1 MSEWERIFMQNLTVP
16 PHSQRRRNIPKEST
30 AFQCVLK
37 YVEGAFVKQRVTEG
51 WSDIEY
57 QLRLSLFDV
66 AYRHFFGK
74 TWKSSRKP
82 LHSVPRQPARVVFNE
97 TVYFHT
103 SLNHPSITAVVEV
116 VAIAKKQDGI
126 SQDLSCG
133 FGIIHLF
140 NSKSEPTNLA
150 AKDRGLKLYHGT
162 PRALMHPLFQDP
174 VEKNKYMTVMENSHL
189 QYTLRPHLPLETI
202 FHLFPEN
209 LLMSGLQKVPG
220 LLSARGDTND
230 CFLKPRLMKSV
241 TCYLDKLSIH
251 LYPSLEE
258 FEEEL
263 LDLLNSDRLLKANS
277 TPDGTAV
284 AVQERRLRVGV
295 HNGLRFVQ
303 APQVAVLVPEAEVV
317 RRHSASF
324 LGKQGSSSSA
334 RAGQALVLRSR
345 IHLTEMVRHPAF
357 AIFFQLEYVF
367 CASGGADGKA
377 LSAAPL
383 SKAAYMH
390 SVRWAAWSPFLGSG
404 SSEVAVPLRG
414 GTRHNPGHVLVYKTP
429 PNSASSAKVR
439 QFESGTVQFHV
450 STDSEEHLAAS
461 TDILSKDGEDSEKPP
476 TPSPRS
482 ASSPRTM
489 ASSQGPGL
497 SLSQLSASP
506 QRRDEPALRRSA
518 GSPRPAPRGMPR
530 SERTVSAG
538 EICTV
543 PGPRAAVNPGRVP
556 PFPRELGALLSPQEP
571 SHGSGPGG
579 ITHLE
584 ADLSRGCAGPDAGAS
599 DQLRELPFTPVQ
611 APIAA
616 VGMQTGSSSTVH
628 TRASLAR
635 LHASGFPEILDCNKE
650 PVEIADPAD
659 PVNFNPQLEE
669 ADVLQSNEIIL
680 QFLAFSRVL
689 QNGLEV
695 TRPKTVFFTFQ
706 FYRFPPV
713 TTPRLQLAD
722 TGSEKA
728 ARSAASPR
736 VLVQMNKDGTL
747 SSGSPGLQLKYMV
760 DPAFLKPGEQR
771 WFLCYLADHSLQID
785 IWDGDSLLLVGSA
798 AVKLKHLLR
807 QGRTAVRSHH
817 ELEVAATEYEQ
828 DAPVAGGD
836 VLRHGAVRPVGVYVV
851 VKGRLHLCLANVGHL
866 CEERL
871 QKPRSLPP
879 SRSRVVPSQ
888 GSAGGFPGGSLF
900 SVGAEAGRPVARARR
915 LADVDGELAALLC
928 SRRRE
933 GSAAR
938 QPGPREAP
946 AVRRRKA
953 ERMALVRQREAQEE
967 EEDGGGRK
975 PRVAGGH
982 EQRLQH
988 SRDLQVIDAYRERI
1002 KAESISHMLRQAITA
1017 THTVYA
1023 VLGTAEFFEFA
1034 LKNPYNIQHTVTIE
1048 IDHPE
1053 LSVIVDT
1060 REWRHFKE
1068 LTKTVT
1074 PVEED
1079 MFHLHED
1086 LRPRVYLRPKETIH
1100 IPFKY
1105 QTFSADPAVM
1115 TQQGPAG
1122 LSGGDDAATSSPWK
1136 SGAALTKHIKVS
1148 FHVSGGKPIAILQVK
1163 VETQPHVV
1171 DHTFRFYHPEL
1182 TFLKKA
1188 IRLPPWHTLPGAP
1201 AGMPGGEPEMY
1212 VRCSDPNV
1220 ICETKHMGPGE
1231 PQDVFLKVAGGPSP
1245 QIKKFFVAIYT
1256 DAWLAAPVQIWQFYL
1271 HSLQRVDVSCVAG
1284 QLTRL
1289 SLVLRGTQA
1298 VRKVQAYTSHPHEL
1312 KVDPEG
1318 VFVLP
1323 PNGVQDLYI
1332 GVRPRKAGSRF
1343 IYLNLVDV
1351 EYHQLVSSWLVCVSC
1366 RQPLLSKAFEIT
1378 LPAAGGKGSNKRITY
1393 TNPYP
1398 FRRLYFLHTNRPDLL
1413 QFKEDSFEIG
1423 GGEVYTI
1430 GLRFAPSQN
1439 TGEEEIL
1446 IHINDHEDKNEE
1458 TFCVKVIYQ

>member
-1 MSEWERIFMQNLTVP
+1 MPRRGGDLLNSKMSEWERIFMQNLTVP
-16 PHSQRRRNIPKEST
+16 PHSQRRRNIPQEST
-30 AFQCVLK
+30 TFQCVLK
-37 YVEGAFVKQRVTEG
+37 YIEGAFIKQRVTEG
-51 WSDIEY
+51 CSDVEY

-66 AYRHFFGK
+66 TYRHFFGK
-74 TWKSSRKP
+74 TWKSSRRP
-82 LHSVPRQPARVVFNE
+82 LHSVPRQPTRVVFNE
-97 TVYFHT
+97 TIYFHT

-150 AKDRGLKLYHGT
+150 TKDRGLKLYHGT
-162 PRALMHPLFQDP
+162 PRALLHPLFQDP

-209 LLMSGLQKVPG
+209 LLMSGLQKIPG
-220 LLSARGDTND
+220 LLPARGDTSD
-230 CFLKPRLMKSV
+230 CFLKPRLMKPV

-251 LYPSLEE
+251 LYPSLEK

-263 LDLLNSDRLLKANS
+263 LDLLNDDRLLKANS
-277 TPDGTAV
+277 TPDGNTV

-295 HNGLRFVQ
+295 HNGLCFVQ
-303 APQVAVLVPEAEVV
+303 APQVAVLVPEVEVV
-317 RRHSASF
+317 RGRSASF
-324 LGKQGSSSSA
+324 LGKQGSGSRAS

-357 AIFFQLEYVF
+357 AVFFQLEYVF
-367 CASGGADGKA
+367 CAPGGANGKA
-377 LSAAPL
+377 LSATSL

-390 SVRWAAWSPFLGSG
+390 SVRWAAWNPFLGSG

-414 GTRHNPGHVLVYKTP
+414 GARHNPSQVLVYKTP
-429 PNSASSAKVR
+429 PNSVSSEEVR
-439 QFESGTVQFHV
+439 QFESGTVQFHF
-450 STDSEEHLAAS
+450 SADSEEHLVTS
-461 TDILSKDGEDSEKPP
+461 TDTLSKDREDSEKPP
-476 TPSPRS
+476 TPSLSS
-482 ASSPRTM
+482 ASSPRM
-489 ASSQGPGL
+489 MVSSQGPGL
-497 SLSQLSASP
+497 SLSQLSAP
-506 QRRDEPALRRSA
+506 AQRRGEPALRRSA
-518 GSPRPAPRGMPR
+518 SPPRPAPRRTPPSGRTELPR
-530 SERTVSAG
+530 
-538 EICTV
+538 
-543 PGPRAAVNPGRVP
+543 
-556 PFPRELGALLSPQEP
+556 
-571 SHGSGPGG
+571 GSGTGG

-584 ADLSRGCAGPDAGAS
+584 ADLSHGAAGPDAG

-616 VGMQTGSSSTVH
+616 VGVPAGSSSAVH

-635 LHASGFPEILDCNKE
+635 LHASGFPEILDCNEE
-650 PVEIADPAD
+650 PVEIMDPAE
-659 PVNFNPQLEE
+659 PVHFSPQLEE

-680 QFLAFSRVL
+680 QFLAFSRVP

-695 TRPKTVFFTFQ
+695 TWPKTVFFTFQ

-713 TTPRLQLAD
+713 TTPRLQLVD
-722 TGSEKA
+722 MGKEKA
-728 ARSAASPR
+728 ARSAVSPR
-736 VLVQMNKDGTL
+736 VLVQINKDGTV

-771 WFLCYLADHSLQID
+771 WFRSYLADHSLQID

-828 DAPVAGGD
+828 DVAVVGGD

-851 VKGRLHLCLANVGHL
+851 VKGRLHLCLANVGHP

-871 QKPRSLPP
+871 PKRRALPP

-888 GSAGGFPGGSLF
+888 DSASGFPGGSLF
-900 SVGAEAGRPVARARR
+900 SSGAEAGRAAARAQR

-928 SRRRE
+928 SRLRE
-933 GSAAR
+933 ASAAS
-938 QPGPREAP
+938 QPGPCEAA
-946 AVRRRKA
+946 AVRRRKV
-953 ERMALVRQREAQEE
+953 ERMARVRQREAQEE
-967 EEDGGGRK
+967 DGGGRK
-975 PRVAGGH
+975 LHVVGCR

-988 SRDLQVIDAYRERI
+988 SRDLQIIDAYRERI
-1002 KAESISHMLRQAITA
+1002 KAESISNMLRQAITT

-1034 LKNPYNIQHTVTIE
+1034 LKNPYNVQHTVTIE

-1053 LSVIVDT
+1053 LSVILDT

-1079 MFHLHED
+1079 MFHLHDD
-1086 LRPRVYLRPKETIH
+1086 LRPQVYLRPKETVH

-1105 QTFSADPAVM
+1105 QTFSVDPTVM
-1115 TQQGPAG
+1115 MQGPAG
-1122 LSGGDDAATSSPWK
+1122 LSVGEDGAASSSPWK
-1136 SGAALTKHIKVS
+1136 SGATLTKHIKVS
-1148 FHVSGGKPIAILQVK
+1148 FQVSGGKPIAILQVK

-1171 DHTFRFYHPEL
+1171 DQTFRFYHPEL

-1256 DAWLAAPVQIWQFYL
+1256 DAWLAAPIQIWQFYL
-1271 HSLQRVDVSCVAG
+1271 HSLQRVDVSCVTG

-1298 VRKVQAYTSHPHEL
+1298 IRKVKAYTSHPHEL
-1312 KVDPEG
+1312 KVDPDG

-1323 PNGVQDLYI
+1323 PNGVQDLYV
-1332 GVRPRKAGSRF
+1332 GVRPQKAGSRF

-1351 EYHQLVSSWLVCVSC
+1351 EYHQLVSSWLVCASC

-1378 LPAAGGKGSNKRITY
+1378 LPAGGGKGSNKRITY

-1398 FRRLYFLHTNRPDLL
+1398 SRRLYFLHTNRPDLL

-1430 GLRFAPSQN
+1430 GLRFAPSHN

-1446 IHINDHEDKNEE
+1446 IHINDREDKNEE

>member
-1 MSEWERIFMQNLTVP
+1 MTEWESVSAQHARVP
-16 PHSQRRRNIPKEST
+16 AHSRRRRGGPKESA
-30 AFQCVLK
+30 AFQCALK
-37 YVEGAFVKQRVTEG
+37 RVEGALLEQRATEG

-57 QLRLSLFDV
+57 QLRLSLFDIT
-66 AYRHFFGK
+66 YHHFFGR
-74 TWKSSRKP
+74 TWKSSRRP
-82 LHSVPRQPARVVFNE
+82 LHSVPRQPTRVVFNE

-126 SQDLSCG
+126 SQELSCG

-150 AKDRGLKLYHGT
+150 TKDRGLKLYHGT
-162 PRALMHPLFQDP
+162 PRALLHPLFQDP
-174 VEKNKYMTVMENSHL
+174 VEKNKYMTVIENSHL
-189 QYTLRPHLPLETI
+189 QYTIRPHQPLETI

-209 LLMSGLQKVPG
+209 LLVSGSQKIPG

-251 LYPSLEE
+251 LYPSLEK

-263 LDLLNSDRLLKANS
+263 LELLNNDRLLKANS
-277 TPDGTAV
+277 MPDGTTV
-284 AVQERRLRVGV
+284 AIQERRLHIGV

-303 APQVAVLVPEAEVV
+303 APQVAVLAPEAEVL
-317 RRHSASF
+317 RGRSASF
-324 LGKQGSSSSA
+324 LGKQSSSSRA
-334 RAGQALVLRSR
+334 RVGQALVLRSR

-367 CASGGADGKA
+367 CAAGGANEKA
-377 LSAAPL
+377 LSGTSL

-390 SVRWAAWSPFLGSG
+390 SVRWAAWSPFLGSA
-404 SSEVAVPLRG
+404 SSEVVVPLRG
-414 GTRHNPGHVLVYKTP
+414 GTQPNPSHVLVYKTP
-429 PNSASSAKVR
+429 PNSVSSGEVR
-439 QFESGTVQFHV
+439 QSESGTIQFHV
-450 STDSEEHLAAS
+450 STDSEEHLVTSA
-461 TDILSKDGEDSEKPP
+461 DLLSKDREDSEKPP
-476 TPSPRS
+476 TPSLSS

-497 SLSQLSASP
+497 SLSQLSACP

-518 GSPRPAPRGMPR
+518 GSPRPAPRRAPR
-530 SERTVSAG
+530 SART
-538 EICTV
+538 E
-543 PGPRAAVNPGRVP
+543 PPRGS
-556 PFPRELGALLSPQEP
+556 SPA
-571 SHGSGPGG
+571 G

-584 ADLSRGCAGPDAGAS
+584 ADLSHGSAGPDAGAS
-599 DQLRELPFTPVQ
+599 DQLRELPFMPVQ

-616 VGMQTGSSSTVH
+616 VGVQAGSFAP

-650 PVEIADPAD
+650 PVEVVDPTD
-659 PVNFNPQLEE
+659 PVNFSPQLEE

-689 QNGLEV
+689 QNGVEV
-695 TRPKTVFFTFQ
+695 MWPKTVFFTFQ

-713 TTPRLQLAD
+713 TTPRLQLVD
-722 TGSEKA
+722 TDNEKA

-736 VLVQMNKDGTL
+736 VLVQISKDGTL

-760 DPAFLKPGEQR
+760 DPAFLKPGEQH
-771 WFLCYLADHSLQID
+771 WFICYLADHSLQID

-828 DAPVAGGD
+828 DVPVVGGD
-836 VLRHGAVRPVGVYVV
+836 VLRHGTVRPVGVYVV

-866 CEERL
+866 GEERPR
-871 QKPRSLPP
+871 KPRSLPP
-879 SRSRVVPSQ
+879 SRSRVVPSRD
-888 GSAGGFPGGSLF
+888 SASGFPGGSLF
-900 SVGAEAGRPVARARR
+900 SSGTGAGRTVSRAQR
-915 LADVDGELAALLC
+915 LADVDGELAALLR
-928 SRRRE
+928 SRLRE
-933 GSAAR
+933 VSAAP
-938 QPGPREAP
+938 QPAPREAA
-946 AVRRRKA
+946 AVRRRKT

-967 EEDGGGRK
+967 PGGGRK
-975 PRVAGGH
+975 LRVAGSR

-988 SRDLQVIDAYRERI
+988 SRDLQIIDAYRERI
-1002 KAESISHMLRQAITA
+1002 KAESISDMLRQAITT

-1034 LKNPYNIQHTVTIE
+1034 LKNPYNVQHTVTIE

-1053 LSVIVDT
+1053 LSVISDT

-1079 MFHLHED
+1079 MFHLHDD
-1086 LRPRVYLRPKETIH
+1086 LRPQVYLRPKETVH

-1115 TQQGPAG
+1115 MQQGPAG
-1122 LSGGDDAATSSPWK
+1122 LTVGEDSAASSPWK
-1136 SGAALTKHIKVS
+1136 SGATLTKHIKVS
-1148 FHVSGGKPIAILQVK
+1148 FQVSGGKPIAILQVK

-1171 DHTFRFYHPEL
+1171 DQTFRFYHPEL

-1201 AGMPGGEPEMY
+1201 AGMPAGEPEMY

-1256 DAWLAAPVQIWQFYL
+1256 DAWLAAPIQIWQFYL
-1271 HSLQRVDVSCVAG
+1271 HSLQRVDVSCIVG

-1298 VRKVQAYTSHPHEL
+1298 IRKVKAYTSHPHEL

-1323 PNGVQDLYI
+1323 PNGVQDLYL
-1332 GVRPRKAGSRF
+1332 GVRPQKAGSRF

-1378 LPAAGGKGSNKRITY
+1378 LPAGGGKGSNKRITY

-1398 FRRLYFLHTNRPDLL
+1398 SRRLYFLHTNRPDLL
-1413 QFKEDSFEIG
+1413 QFKEDAFEVG

-1430 GLRFAPSQN
+1430 GLRFAPSRN
-1439 TGEEEIL
+1439 AGEEEIL

>member
-16 PHSQRRRNIPKEST
+16 PHSQRRRNIPQEST
-30 AFQCVLK
+30 TFQCVLK
-37 YVEGAFVKQRVTEG
+37 YIEGAFIKQVKECC
-51 WSDIEY
+51 SDVEY

-66 AYRHFFGK
+66 TYRHFFGK
-74 TWKSSRKP
+74 TWKSSRRP
-82 LHSVPRQPARVVFNE
+82 LHSVPRQPTRVVFNE
-97 TVYFHT
+97 TIYFHT

-150 AKDRGLKLYHGT
+150 TKDRGLKLYHGT
-162 PRALMHPLFQDP
+162 PRALLHPLFQDP

-209 LLMSGLQKVPG
+209 LLMSGLQKIPG
-220 LLSARGDTND
+220 LLPARGDTSD
-230 CFLKPRLMKSV
+230 CFLKPRLMKPV

-251 LYPSLEE
+251 LYPSLEK

-263 LDLLNSDRLLKANS
+263 LDLLNDDRLLK
-277 TPDGTAV
+277 V
-284 AVQERRLRVGV
+284 ERRLRVGV
-295 HNGLRFVQ
+295 HNGLCFVQ
-303 APQVAVLVPEAEVV
+303 APQVAVLVPEVEVV
-317 RRHSASF
+317 RGRSASF
-324 LGKQGSSSSA
+324 LGKQGSGSRA

-357 AIFFQLEYVF
+357 AVFFQLEYVF
-367 CASGGADGKA
+367 CAPGGANGKA
-377 LSAAPL
+377 LSATSL

-390 SVRWAAWSPFLGSG
+390 SVRWAAWNPFLGSG

-414 GTRHNPGHVLVYKTP
+414 GARHNPSQVLVYKTP
-429 PNSASSAKVR
+429 PNSVSSEEVRDTLVNSSALQTHLNVQLAFRTASRRACSAAER
-439 QFESGTVQFHV
+439 QPPASRAPQDAAERAHGECGVGV
-450 STDSEEHLAAS
+450 S
-461 TDILSKDGEDSEKPP
+461 
-476 TPSPRS
+476 
-482 ASSPRTM
+482 
-489 ASSQGPGL
+489 PGL
-497 SLSQLSASP
+497 VAPFP
-506 QRRDEPALRRSA
+506 QEHEP
-518 GSPRPAPRGMPR
+518 
-530 SERTVSAG
+530 
-538 EICTV
+538 
-543 PGPRAAVNPGRVP
+543 
-556 PFPRELGALLSPQEP
+556 PRELGALLSRQEP
-571 SHGSGPGG
+571 PRGSGTGG

-584 ADLSRGCAGPDAGAS
+584 ADLSHGAVGPDAG

-616 VGMQTGSSSTVH
+616 VGVPAGSSSAVH

-635 LHASGFPEILDCNKE
+635 LHASGFPEILDCNEE
-650 PVEIADPAD
+650 PVEIMDPAE
-659 PVNFNPQLEE
+659 PVHFSPQLEE

-680 QFLAFSRVL
+680 QFLAFSRVP

-695 TRPKTVFFTFQ
+695 TWPKTVFFTFQ

-713 TTPRLQLAD
+713 TTPRLQLVD
-722 TGSEKA
+722 MGKYPGSGGY
-728 ARSAASPR
+728 SH
-736 VLVQMNKDGTL
+736 VLVPSNFHYCIPFPV
-747 SSGSPGLQLKYMV
+747 GSPGLQLKYMV

-771 WFLCYLADHSLQID
+771 WFRSYLADHSLQID

-828 DAPVAGGD
+828 DVAVVGGD

-851 VKGRLHLCLANVGHL
+851 VKGRLHLCLANVGHP

-871 QKPRSLPP
+871 PKRRALPP

-888 GSAGGFPGGSLF
+888 DSASGFPGGSLF
-900 SVGAEAGRPVARARR
+900 SSGRAASRAQR
-915 LADVDGELAALLC
+915 LPDVDGELAALLC
-928 SRRRE
+928 SRLRE
-933 GSAAR
+933 ASAAS
-938 QPGPREAP
+938 QPGPREAA
-946 AVRRRKA
+946 AVRRRKV
-953 ERMALVRQREAQEE
+953 ERMARVRQREAQEE
-967 EEDGGGRK
+967 DGGGRK
-975 PRVAGGH
+975 LHVV
-982 EQRLQH
+982 RLQH
-988 SRDLQVIDAYRERI
+988 SRDLQIIDAYRERI
-1002 KAESISHMLRQAITA
+1002 KAESISNMLRQAITT

-1034 LKNPYNIQHTVTIE
+1034 LKNPYNVQHTVTIE

-1053 LSVIVDT
+1053 LSVILDT

-1079 MFHLHED
+1079 MFHLHDD
-1086 LRPRVYLRPKETIH
+1086 LRPQVYLRPKETVH

-1105 QTFSADPAVM
+1105 QTFSVDP
-1115 TQQGPAG
+1115 TQGPAG
-1122 LSGGDDAATSSPWK
+1122 LSVGEDGAASSSPWK
-1136 SGAALTKHIKVS
+1136 SGATLTKHIKVS
-1148 FHVSGGKPIAILQVK
+1148 FQVSGGKPIAILQVK

-1171 DHTFRFYHPEL
+1171 DQTFRFYHPEL

-1256 DAWLAAPVQIWQFYL
+1256 DAWLAAPIQIWQFYL
-1271 HSLQRVDVSCVAG
+1271 HSLQRVDVSCVTG

-1298 VRKVQAYTSHPHEL
+1298 IRKVKAYTSHPHEL
-1312 KVDPEG
+1312 KVDPDG

-1332 GVRPRKAGSRF
+1332 GVRPQKAGSRF

-1351 EYHQLVSSWLVCVSC
+1351 EYHQLVSSWLVCASC

-1378 LPAAGGKGSNKRITY
+1378 LPAGGGKGSNKRITY

-1398 FRRLYFLHTNRPDLL
+1398 SRRLYFLHTNRPDLL

-1430 GLRFAPSQN
+1430 GLRFAPSHN

-1446 IHINDHEDKNEE
+1446 IHINDREDKNEE

>member
-1 MSEWERIFMQNLTVP
+1 MSEWERVFVQNLAVP
-16 PHSQRRRNIPKEST
+16 PHSQRRRGVPKEST

-37 YVEGAFVKQRVTEG
+37 HIEGAFVKQRVSEG

-66 AYRHFFGK
+66 TYHHFFGK
-74 TWKSSRKP
+74 TWKSSRRP
-82 LHSVPRQPARVVFNE
+82 LHSVPRQPTRVVFNE
-97 TVYFHT
+97 TIYFHT
-103 SLNHPSITAVVEV
+103 SINHPSIIAVVEV
-116 VAIAKKQDGI
+116 VATAKKQDGI

-140 NSKSEPTNLA
+140 SSKSEPTNLA
-150 AKDRGLKLYHGT
+150 TKDRGLKLYHGT
-162 PRALMHPLFQDP
+162 PRALLHPLFQDP
-174 VEKNKYMTVMENSHL
+174 IEKNKHMTVMENSHL
-189 QYTLRPHLPLETI
+189 QYTLRTHLPLETI

-209 LLMSGLQKVPG
+209 LLMSGLQKIPG
-220 LLSARGDTND
+220 LLPAHGDTND

-251 LYPSLEE
+251 LYPSLEK

-263 LDLLNSDRLLKANS
+263 LDLLNNDRLLKANS
-277 TPDGTAV
+277 TPDGNTV
-284 AVQERRLRVGV
+284 TIQERRLRVGV
-295 HNGLRFVQ
+295 HNGLCFVQ
-303 APQVAVLVPEAEVV
+303 APQVAVLVPEAEMV
-317 RRHSASF
+317 RGRSASF
-324 LGKQGSSSSA
+324 LGKQGSSS
-334 RAGQALVLRSR
+334 RASSVGQALVLRSR

-367 CASGGADGKA
+367 CASGGANGKA
-377 LSAAPL
+377 LSATSL

-390 SVRWAAWSPFLGSG
+390 SVRWAAWNPFLGSG
-404 SSEVAVPLRG
+404 SSEVVVPLHG
-414 GTRHNPGHVLVYKTP
+414 GTQHNPSQVLVYKTP
-429 PNSASSAKVR
+429 PNSVTSEKVK
-439 QFESGTVQFHV
+439 QFESGTIQFHV
-450 STDSEEHLAAS
+450 STDSGEHLVTS
-461 TDILSKDGEDSEKPP
+461 TDILSKDREDSEKPP
-476 TPSPRS
+476 TPSLSS
-482 ASSPRTM
+482 ASSLRMM

-506 QRRDEPALRRSA
+506 QRRGEPALPRSA
-518 GSPRPAPRGMPR
+518 SSPHPAPCGTLRSGHTEPPR
-530 SERTVSAG
+530 
-538 EICTV
+538 
-543 PGPRAAVNPGRVP
+543 
-556 PFPRELGALLSPQEP
+556 
-571 SHGSGPGG
+571 GSGMGR

-584 ADLSRGCAGPDAGAS
+584 ADLSSGFAGPDPGTS
-599 DQLRELPFTPVQ
+599 DQLRELPFMPLQV
-611 APIAA
+611 PIAA
-616 VGMQTGSSSTVH
+616 VGVQAGSSSTIV

-650 PVEIADPAD
+650 PVEIMDPTD
-659 PVNFNPQLEE
+659 PVNFSPQLEE

-680 QFLAFSRVL
+680 QFLAFSRVP
-689 QNGLEV
+689 QDGVEV
-695 TRPKTVFFTFQ
+695 TWPKTVFFTFQ

-713 TTPRLQLAD
+713 TTPRLQLVD
-722 TGSEKA
+722 MDNEKA
-728 ARSAASPR
+728 ARSAVSPR
-736 VLVQMNKDGTL
+736 VLVQINKDGNL

-771 WFLCYLADHSLQID
+771 WFICYLADHSLQID
-785 IWDGDSLLLVGSA
+785 VWDGDSLLLVGST

-807 QGRTAVRSHH
+807 QGRTAIRSHH

-828 DAPVAGGD
+828 DVAVVGGD

-866 CEERL
+866 CEETL
-871 QKPRSLPP
+871 QKSRSLPP
-879 SRSRVVPSQ
+879 SRSRIVPSQ
-888 GSAGGFPGGSLF
+888 DSASGFRGGSLF
-900 SVGAEAGRPVARARR
+900 SLGTEVGRTVSRAQR

-928 SRRRE
+928 SRLQE
-933 GSAAR
+933 GSVACQHA
-938 QPGPREAP
+938 PREAA
-946 AVRRRKA
+946 AVRRRKM

-967 EEDGGGRK
+967 DGSGRK
-975 PRVAGGH
+975 LYIMGCH

-988 SRDLQVIDAYRERI
+988 SRDLQIIDTYRERI
-1002 KAESISHMLRQAITA
+1002 KAESISNMLRQAITT

-1023 VLGTAEFFEFA
+1023 MLGTAEFFEFA
-1034 LKNPYNIQHTVTIE
+1034 LKNPYNVQHTVTIE

-1053 LSVIVDT
+1053 LSIILDT

-1074 PVEED
+1074 PLEED
-1079 MFHLHED
+1079 MFHLHDD
-1086 LRPRVYLRPKETIH
+1086 LRPQVYLRPKETVH

-1105 QTFSADPAVM
+1105 QTFSVDPTVIM
-1115 TQQGPAG
+1115 QQGPVG
-1122 LSGGDDAATSSPWK
+1122 LSVGEDAATSSLWK
-1136 SGAALTKHIKVS
+1136 SGATLTKHIKVS
-1148 FHVSGGKPIAILQVK
+1148 FQVSAGKPIAILQVK
-1163 VETQPHVV
+1163 VEMQPHVV
-1171 DHTFRFYHPEL
+1171 DQTFRFYHPEL

-1201 AGMPGGEPEMY
+1201 AGMPAGEPEMY
-1212 VRCSDPNV
+1212 VRCSDPNI

-1256 DAWLAAPVQIWQFYL
+1256 DAWLAAPIQIWQFYL
-1271 HSLQRVDVSCVAG
+1271 HSLQRVDVSCITG

-1298 VRKVQAYTSHPHEL
+1298 IRKVKAYTSHPHEL

-1318 VFVLP
+1318 VFILP

-1332 GVRPRKAGSRF
+1332 GVRPQKAGSRF

-1351 EYHQLVSSWLVCVSC
+1351 EYHQLVSSWLLCVCC

-1378 LPAAGGKGSNKRITY
+1378 LPAGGGKGSNKRITY

-1398 FRRLYFLHTNRPDLL
+1398 SRRLYFLCTNRPDLL
-1413 QFKEDSFEIG
+1413 QFREDSFEIG

-1430 GLRFAPSQN
+1430 GLRFAPSQKA
-1439 TGEEEIL
+1439 GEEEIL